1 MLKELINKYRLVI
14 KFVLVGMCNTLI
26 SFLLFVLFIKILG
39 EENYQISLLA
49 SWSFSSIISF
59 CMQKMIVFQTKGNW
73 LKEYV
78 KCLITWSI
86 GYGINAL
93 SLEVIVRYFALHVLI
108 GQIAAIVL
116 TTLSTFILFKYFA
129 FNRSQ

>member
-1 MLKELINKYRLVI
+1 MLKELINEYRLVI

-39 EENYQISLLA
+39 EGNYQISLLA

-59 CMQKMIVFQTKGNW
+59 GMQKMIVFQTKGNW